1 MLSDFIKTYFQEPFS
16 RRRIAKG
23 ERFLEDGCPIQ
34 NSKKASQAFETV
46 GAIKFSI
53 LSRSPE
59 FNPIEEIILS
69 KKYEL

>member
-1 MLSDFIKTYFQEPFS
+1 M
-16 RRRIAKG
+16 
-23 ERFLEDGCPIQ
+23 Q

-53 LSRSPE
+53 LPRSPD